1 MSSPQPIGAPAAT
14 ATPSLTPALWLLTV
28 VLVTINLRPFL
39 TAPGPLGHT
48 IQQATGMD
56 LRAFSWITLL
66 PMVLM
71 GVGGWLAP
79 SLLQR
84 LGARTAICA
93 SLLLVALGC
102 ALRLLPAG
110 NALAALLIATAGLCG
125 AGVAL
130 VQSILPG
137 LIKRQSPHQVAP
149 MMGLYSAA
157 LMGGGALSAQLSPL
171 AMQWGLGWQAALAM
185 WALPVLA
192 ALPLAWVALTRM
204 LHRAPA
210 SAVLQPAHAPAAPTA
225 PASDTAWLLRRRRT
239 WLLLLSFG
247 LMNGGYASTV
257 AWLAPFY
264 QSHGWSAT
272 QSGTLLAILSV
283 AQAAAALAL
292 PALARRHIDRRAWM
306 LLALAA
312 QTLGFAGLALWPTAA
327 PTANAVGLG
336 VGLGGAFALFMVV
349 ALDHLRQPIQA
360 GALNALMQGGGFVL
374 AALAPL
380 IVAQWHTWS
389 GTWTSGWLYQA
400 AIAVLV
406 ALLVLRFAP
415 QHYERVMQVPGAA
428 PAHP

>member
-1 MSSPQPIGAPAAT
+1 
-14 ATPSLTPALWLLTV
+14 
-28 VLVTINLRPFL
+28 
-39 TAPGPLGHT
+39 
-48 IQQATGMD
+48 
-56 LRAFSWITLL
+56 
-66 PMVLM
+66 
-71 GVGGWLAP
+71 
-79 SLLQR
+79 
-84 LGARTAICA
+84 
-93 SLLLVALGC
+93 
-102 ALRLLPAG
+102 
-110 NALAALLIATAGLCG
+110 
-125 AGVAL
+125 
-130 VQSILPG
+130 
-137 LIKRQSPHQVAP
+137 
-149 MMGLYSAA
+149 
-157 LMGGGALSAQLSPL
+157 
-171 AMQWGLGWQAALAM
+171 
-185 WALPVLA
+185 
-192 ALPLAWVALTRM
+192 
-204 LHRAPA
+204 
-210 SAVLQPAHAPAAPTA
+210 
-225 PASDTAWLLRRRRT
+225 
-239 WLLLLSFG
+239 
-247 LMNGGYASTV
+247 MNGGYASTV

-327 PTANAVGLG
+327 PTANAVVLG